1 MYLDTCR
8 PETVL
13 LWYFNDKLIT
23 TFYYVLSIYSI
34 YTKVILNKK
43 KERKRRYMKS
53 IIIIMVMPLPNRQL
67 VFRTQ
72 FAV

>member
-1 MYLDTCR
+1 MYLDTSR

-43 KERKRRYMKS
+43 EKKKKVYEIHNHYHDY
-53 IIIIMVMPLPNRQL
+53 
-67 VFRTQ
+67 
-72 FAV
+72 AVA

>member
-43 KERKRRYMKS
+43 RKKEKKEG
-53 IIIIMVMPLPNRQL
+53 I
-67 VFRTQ
+67 
-72 FAV
+72 

>member
-43 KERKRRYMKS
+43 KKKKKKVYEIHNHYHGY
-53 IIIIMVMPLPNRQL
+53 
-67 VFRTQ
+67 
-72 FAV
+72 AVA

>member
-34 YTKVILNKK
+34 YTKVILNK
-43 KERKRRYMKS
+43 RKRKKKKKVYEIHNRYHGYA
-53 IIIIMVMPLPNRQL
+53 L
-67 VFRTQ
+67 VFFYQ
-72 FAV
+72 SS

>member
-43 KERKRRYMKS
+43 RKRKRSYMKS

>member
-13 LWYFNDKLIT
+13 LWYVNDKLIT

-34 YTKVILNKK
+34 QYIQKSSLIKKEKK
-43 KERKRRYMKS
+43 KKVYEIHNHYHGY
-53 IIIIMVMPLPNRQL
+53 
-67 VFRTQ
+67 
-72 FAV
+72 AVA

>member
-1 MYLDTCR
+1 MYLDTSR

-43 KERKRRYMKS
+43 RKEKEG
-53 IIIIMVMPLPNRQL
+53 I
-67 VFRTQ
+67 
-72 FAV
+72 